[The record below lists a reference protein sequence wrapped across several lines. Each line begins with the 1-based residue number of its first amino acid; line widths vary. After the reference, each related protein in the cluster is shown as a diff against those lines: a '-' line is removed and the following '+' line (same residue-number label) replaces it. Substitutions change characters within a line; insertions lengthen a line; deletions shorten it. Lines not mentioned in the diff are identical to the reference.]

1 MNILKK
7 IIASYVIFISFVSNV
22 VAWDAAVKTVPIN
35 CHWLPGCADEPID
48 APTTWLVWWKY
59 NVWAEYI
66 VNIIETMLQYVSV
79 VAVIALM
86 LSWVLYLFSAG
97 EEEKTKK
104 AKSWIIWALVWVIV
118 SMSSWFLVNII
129 NNFTFDTPTL

>member
-1 MNILKK
+1 MK
-7 IIASYVIFISFVSNV
+7 IIKIFIAYYVVFLSLIWNV
-22 VAWDAAVKTVPIN
+22 FAVDWEKTVKIN
-35 CHWLPGCADEPID
+35 CVWMPGCLDTDKANPKDGY
-48 APTTWLVWWKY
+48 VWWDS
-59 NVWAEYI
+59 NIWAEYL

-86 LSWVLYLFSAG
+86 LSWVLYLFSAW

-104 AKSWIIWALVWVIV
+104 AKSWIIWSLVWVIV

-129 NNFTFDTPTL
+129 NNFTFTVPTL

>member
-1 MNILKK
+1 MK
-7 IIASYVIFISFVSNV
+7 IIKIFITYYSIAVLFIWNV
-22 VAWDAAVKTVPIN
+22 FAEVDKNIPQIWGEGLPWFNETKT
-35 CHWLPGCADEPID
+35 
-48 APTTWLVWWKY
+48 

-104 AKSWIIWALVWVIV
+104 AKNWIIWALVWVIV

>member
-1 MNILKK
+1 MNILK
-7 IIASYVIFISFVSNV
+7 IYIVIHAMFLSFIWNV
-22 VAWDAAVKTVPIN
+22 FAVDGEKTVTIN
-35 CHWLPGCADEPID
+35 CIGLPGCKDTKIAEPT
-48 APTTWLVWWKY
+48 PGYVWW
-59 NVWAEYI
+59 NSNIGAEYL

-104 AKSWIIWALVWVIV
+104 AKNWIIWALVWVIV